1 MPPSFRIYSSSA
13 GSGKTYQLTKE
24 YLLLALGADDPA
36 YFKRVLAIT
45 FTNDAAGE
53 MKHRIVD
60 ALRNFAY
67 PAAGKTDALL
77 ADIAAELKL
86 PAAEV
91 RRRAAATFRL
101 VLYHYADFG
110 VSTIDSFVQRIV
122 TAFTRE
128 LGLPATFEVELD
140 TDAVLQSAVAALLD
154 KVNRDPNSKLLSQTL
169 AEYALGQAEEGKSW
183 SRLPEELAGFGRVL
197 FNETVQ
203 EAVAQLDRLSLADF
217 RRLDKEIRARRT
229 EIEAAFAQTQ
239 EVGAAILE
247 QADVRVDDLYYGKSG
262 IGQYVQK
269 GVALLQADAGPN
281 SYVRKTLAEDKW
293 HGGKIKS
300 PADKARVDAVREPLT
315 ALVATL
321 DKMRDEYLP
330 NYLLLAAMQPYLFH
344 ASLLSELN
352 KIVEQISRERNV
364 VLISEFNRR
373 IASIVLTEPV
383 PFLYERL
390 GEKYEH
396 ILIDEFQDTSVLQW
410 NNLLPLVENTLA
422 NGHSSLAVGD
432 AKQAIYRWRGGEMEQ
447 ILRLHQGN
455 TEALAA
461 RAREPEMRE
470 LLRGR
475 YESFRGKLEPRAL
488 QVNYRSARE
497 IIDFNNSFFEAVST
511 RHEALG
517 LVTGIYDKDFG
528 QEAPTFTPPPSPLPG
543 GEGGLDSS
551 YSSNLVYK
559 NDDEDSSL
567 GIETSPPPHR
577 GGARGGVSGH
587 VELLFTQKDAPA
599 LRYDP
604 ATGAYT
610 TEPLPGH
617 AAEALLGY
625 DESTCYLTLQ
635 LVEQA
640 LRDGYEL
647 QDISVLCRT
656 RGASKTIAK
665 FLKERGYAII
675 SADSLALEF
684 AEVVNLLVSILRVLH
699 QPADTLARAEALLL
713 VDKVVRGLAP
723 TPARARHIAA
733 VANAAGGTSFFDEL
747 RALGYD
753 VNEAETGSLGL
764 YELAERLLN
773 LFGLLGRNGES
784 DYLFRFLDL
793 TLEYSLKF
801 GNNLGNFL
809 THWEER
815 KGRISINAPGGRAAI
830 TITTVHKAKGL
841 AYGVVIVPFADWS
854 LEPHRGTLLWGH
866 LEAGQKPIELMPD
879 VAVVSLSKGIQQTV
893 LGGQYDEE
901 REKTFLEGLNTLYV
915 AFTRPRHRLYV
926 ISKRPEPQKTTKT
939 DELDAAAPTT
949 AARTVADLLHG
960 YLLGRGEWQE
970 EQVSFVVSK
979 GTPAAAK
986 KPNTQHPTPN
996 TYELTNLAAA
1006 PWEERLKLR
1015 RHATTLFDFDEQ
1027 KAQSEWNRKL
1037 HFALRRLLTAG
1048 DVGRVASQLV
1058 AEGILS
1064 AKERPALVESLETL
1078 VSDPRLAP
1086 YFAPHLSVETEREIL
1101 VGGVKLR
1108 DYKPDRVVLE
1118 PSLEAHHRLGGRV
1131 TLLDFRLPP
1140 PQEKH
1145 KRLLRN
1151 YATLFEQLGYAEVRG
1166 VIYYF
1171 GTGEV
1176 VEV

>member
-24 YLLLALGADDPA
+24 YLLLTLGADDPA

-53 MKHRIVD
+53 MKERIVG
-60 ALRNFAY
+60 ALRRFAY
-67 PAAGKTDALL
+67 PEGGKADGLL

-86 PAAEV
+86 PETEV
-91 RRRAAATFRL
+91 RRRAAETFRL

-154 KVNRDPNSKLLSQTL
+154 KVNRDPNSRLLSQTL
-169 AEYALGQAEEGKSW
+169 AEYALGQADEGKSW
-183 SRLPEELAGFGRVL
+183 SRLPEELAGFGRAL

-203 EAVAQLDRLSLADF
+203 EAVMQLGRLTLADF
-217 RRLDKEIRARRT
+217 RRLDKQIRAKRA
-229 EIEAAFAQTQ
+229 EIEAAFAQTR
-239 EVGAAILE
+239 EAALAVLE
-247 QADVRVDDLYYGKSG
+247 QAGVAEGDFFQGKRG
-262 IGQYVQK
+262 IFGYVQK
-269 GVALLQADAGPN
+269 GVDLLAPEAGPN
-281 SYVRKTLAEDKW
+281 SYVAATLSDDKW
-293 HGGKIKS
+293 YSGKIKTE
-300 PADKARVDAVREPLT
+300 ADRARVDAVKEPLR
-315 ALVATL
+315 AVVAAVEQL
-321 DKMRDEYLP
+321 REAYLSS
-330 NYLLLAAMQPYLFH
+330 YVLLAAMQPYLFH

-352 KIVEQISRERNV
+352 KVVEQISRERNV

-390 GEKYEH
+390 GERYEH

-447 ILRLHQGN
+447 ILRLHQHN
-455 TEALAA
+455 TAALVA

-470 LLRGR
+470 LLRLR
-475 YESFRGKLEPRAL
+475 YETLDPVLEPKAL

-497 IIDFNNSFFEAVST
+497 IVDFNNAFFKAVSD
-511 RHEALG
+511 RHATLG
-517 LVTGIYDKDFG
+517 LVAGIFDNYFG
-528 QEAPTFTPPPSPLPG
+528 QQVPESQSTAQQ
-543 GEGGLDSS
+543 
-551 YSSNLVYK
+551 
-559 NDDEDSSL
+559 
-567 GIETSPPPHR
+567 
-577 GGARGGVSGH
+577 GH

-599 LRYDP
+599 LRYDA

-610 TEPLPGH
+610 PEALPGH
-617 AAEALLGY
+617 LPEAVLGY

-640 LRDGYEL
+640 LAEGYALE
-647 QDISVLCRT
+647 DIAVLCRT
-656 RGASKTIAK
+656 RYASKIIAK
-665 FLKERGYAII
+665 FLKERGYPII

-723 TPARARHIAA
+723 TPARARHIAE
-733 VANAAGGTSFFDEL
+733 VANAAGGHSFFDEL

-753 VNEAETGSLGL
+753 VREAETGNLGL

-793 TLEYSLKF
+793 TLEYSLRF

-809 THWEER
+809 TYWEER

-866 LEAGQKPIELMPD
+866 LEAGEKPLENMPE
-879 VAVVSLSKGIQQTV
+879 VAVVSLQKGIQQTA
-893 LGGQYDEE
+893 LAAQYDEE

-926 ISKRPEPQKTTKT
+926 ISKKPALVASSSLSIVSSKEGKEPQGG
-939 DELDAAAPTT
+939 ASP
-949 AARTVADLLHG
+949 ARNVADLLHG
-960 YLLGRGEWQE
+960 YLEERGEWQD

-979 GTPAAAK
+979 GSPAK
-986 KPNTQHPTPN
+986 KKPDNGQLTTN
-996 TYELTNLAAA
+996 NYELTNLAAA
-1006 PWEERLKLR
+1006 PWEDRLKLR

-1027 KAQSEWNRKL
+1027 KEQGEWNRKL
-1037 HFALRRLLTAG
+1037 HFALRRLLTAA

-1064 AKERPALVESLETL
+1064 ARERPQLVASLETL

-1108 DYKPDRVVLE
+1108 DYKPDRIVLE
-1118 PSLEAHHRLGGRV
+1118 PSLEEHHRLGGRV

-1145 KRLLRN
+1145 RRLLRN
-1151 YATLFEQLGYAEVRG
+1151 YATLFEQLGYTEVKG
-1166 VIYYF
+1166 IIYYF

>member
-77 ADIAAELKL
+77 ADIAAELRL

-217 RRLDKEIRARRT
+217 RRLDKEIRTRRT

-330 NYLLLAAMQPYLFH
+330 NYTLLAAMQPYLFH

-475 YESFRGKLEPRAL
+475 YEAFRGKLEPRAL

-497 IIDFNNSFFEAVST
+497 IIDFNNAFFEAVSG

-528 QEAPTFTPPPSPLPG
+528 QEAPDRVTSPPGPASAIVAESRGEGEPDDTQPKSSGSPLSA
-543 GEGGLDSS
+543 GEGG
-551 YSSNLVYK
+551 
-559 NDDEDSSL
+559 
-567 GIETSPPPHR
+567 R
-577 GGARGGVSGH
+577 GGEVTRGH

-599 LRYDP
+599 LIYDP
-604 ATGAYT
+604 ATGTYT
-610 TEPLPGH
+610 ADPIPGH
-617 AAEALLGY
+617 ATDALLGY

-647 QDISVLCRT
+647 ADISVLCRT
-656 RGASKTIAK
+656 RYASKIIAK

-723 TPARARHIAA
+723 TPTRARHIAD

-753 VNEAETGSLGL
+753 VNEAETGNLGL
-764 YELAERLLN
+764 YELAERLLS

-784 DYLFRFLDL
+784 EYLFRFLDL

-866 LEAGQKPIELMPD
+866 LEPGQKPIELMPD

-893 LGGQYDEE
+893 LGAQYDEE

-960 YLLGRGEWQE
+960 YLLGRGQWQE

-979 GTPAAAK
+979 GTQAAK
-986 KPNTQHPTPN
+986 KLNPQPSTPN
-996 TYELTNLAAA
+996 TYNLTNLAAA

-1027 KAQSEWNRKL
+1027 KAQGEWDRKL
-1037 HFALRRLLTAG
+1037 HFALRRLLTAA

-1064 AKERPALVESLETL
+1064 AKERPALVESLEKL

-1118 PSLEAHHRLGGRV
+1118 PSLEANHRLGGRV
-1131 TLLDFRLPP
+1131 TLMDFRLPP

-1145 KRLLRN
+1145 KQLLRN

>member
-53 MKHRIVD
+53 MKERIVG
-60 ALRNFAY
+60 ALRRFAY
-67 PAAGKTDALL
+67 PESGKVDGLL
-77 ADIAAELKL
+77 AEVAAELGASGRL
-86 PAAEV
+86 PPHARTAAEQQREV
-91 RRRAAATFRL
+91 QQRAAATFRL
-101 VLYHYADFG
+101 VLYHYADFA

-128 LGLPATFEVELD
+128 LSLPATFEVELD
-140 TDAVLQSAVAALLD
+140 TDSVLQSAVATLLD

-183 SRLPEELAGFGRVL
+183 SRLPEELAGFGKVL

-203 EAVAQLDRLSLADF
+203 EAVAQLGKLSLADF
-217 RRLDKEIRARRT
+217 RRLDREIRARRL

-239 EVGAAILE
+239 EVGAAIL
-247 QADVRVDDLYYGKSG
+247 AGAGVSVDDLYYGKTG

-269 GVALLQADAGPN
+269 GVALLQADAAPN
-281 SYVRKTLAEDKW
+281 SYVRKTLTEDKW
-293 HGGKIKS
+293 YGGKIKA
-300 PADKARVDAVREPLT
+300 PADQARVDAVREPLRS
-315 ALVATL
+315 LVATVEKL
-321 DKMRDEYLP
+321 RADFLP
-330 NYLLLAAMQPYLFH
+330 NYLLLTAMQPYLFH

-352 KIVEQISRERNV
+352 KLVEQISRERNV

-390 GEKYEH
+390 GEKFEH

-455 TEALAA
+455 TAALVD
-461 RAREPEMRE
+461 RARDEDTRE
-470 LLRGR
+470 LLRLR
-475 YESFRGKLEPRAL
+475 YETLDGALEPKAL

-497 IIDFNNSFFEAVST
+497 IVDFNNAFFTAVSE
-511 RHEALG
+511 RHAALG
-517 LVTGIYDKDFG
+517 LVAGIYDDQFG
-528 QEAPTFTPPPSPLPG
+528 QEVPGETIKNEELKIKKNTETPGTEAQSFIFNSSFLIQPT
-543 GEGGLDSS
+543 
-551 YSSNLVYK
+551 
-559 NDDEDSSL
+559 
-567 GIETSPPPHR
+567 
-577 GGARGGVSGH
+577 GH

-599 LRYDP
+599 LRYD
-604 ATGAYT
+604 AAAGSYT
-610 TEPLPGH
+610 AELLPGH
-617 AAEALLGY
+617 APKALLNY

-635 LVEQA
+635 LVKQA

-647 QDISVLCRT
+647 ADVAVLCRT
-656 RGASKTIAK
+656 RYASKIIAK
-665 FLKERGYAII
+665 FLKERGYAIT

-699 QPADTLARAEALLL
+699 QPAHTLARAEALLL

-723 TPARARHIAA
+723 TPARARHIAE
-733 VANAAGGTSFFDEL
+733 VANAAGGKSFFDEL
-747 RALGYD
+747 RALGFD
-753 VNEAETGSLGL
+753 VREDETGNLGL
-764 YELAERLLN
+764 YELAEQLLN
-773 LFGLLGRNGES
+773 LFDLLGRNGES

-809 THWEER
+809 TYWDER

-866 LEAGQKPIELMPD
+866 LEPGEKPLEAMPE
-879 VAVVSLSKGIQQTV
+879 VAVVSLSKGIQQTA
-893 LGGQYDEE
+893 LAGQYDEE

-926 ISKRPEPQKTTKT
+926 ISKRPEEKRTVKTP
-939 DELDAAAPTT
+939 DAADAGAPTA

-970 EQVSFVVSK
+970 EQVSFILSK
-979 GTPAAAK
+979 GTPAADK
-986 KPNTQHPTPN
+986 KANSQQLMAN
-996 TYELTNLAAA
+996 GYELTNLAAA
-1006 PWEERLKLR
+1006 PWEDRLKLR

-1027 KAQSEWNRKL
+1027 KAQSEWDRKL
-1037 HFALRRLLTAG
+1037 HYGLRRLLTAA
-1048 DVGRVASQLV
+1048 DVSRVASQLV

-1064 AKERPALVESLETL
+1064 ARERPRLVESLEQL

-1108 DYKPDRVVLE
+1108 DYKPDRIVLE
-1118 PSLEAHHRLGGRV
+1118 PSLEEHHRTGGRV

-1145 KRLLRN
+1145 QRLLRN

-1171 GTGEV
+1171 GTGDV

>member
-36 YFKRVLAIT
+36 YFKHILAIT

-53 MKHRIVD
+53 MKHRIMD
-60 ALRNFAY
+60 ALRNFTY
-67 PAAGKTDALL
+67 PNPGKPDALL
-77 ADIAAELKL
+77 AEVAEELGL
-86 PAAEV
+86 SAGEV

-122 TAFTRE
+122 TAFARE

-140 TDAVLQSAVAALLD
+140 TDSVLQSAVAALLD

-203 EAVAQLDRLSLADF
+203 EAVAQLDKLSLADF
-217 RRLDKEIRARRT
+217 RRLDKEIRARRR
-229 EIEAAFAQTQ
+229 EIEAAFVETRD
-239 EVGAAILE
+239 AAVAVLE
-247 QADVRVDDLYYGKSG
+247 QAGATEGDFFQGKRG
-262 IGQYVQK
+262 IFGYVQK
-269 GVALLQADAGPN
+269 GLDLLAPDAEPN
-281 SYVRKTLAEDKW
+281 SYVNATLADDKW
-293 HGGKIKS
+293 YSGKIKTA
-300 PADKARVDAVREPLT
+300 ADRERVDAVKDSLRGIVAAVVQLRE
-315 ALVATL
+315 A
-321 DKMRDEYLP
+321 YLP
-330 NYLLLAAMQPYLFH
+330 NYVLLAAMQPYLFH

-475 YESFRGKLEPRAL
+475 YASFAGKLEAKSL

-497 IIDFNNSFFEAVST
+497 IIDFNNSFFEAVSE

-517 LVTGIYDKDFG
+517 LVTGIYDAHFG
-528 QEAPTFTPPPSPLPG
+528 QQVPESQQA
-543 GEGGLDSS
+543 DQQ
-551 YSSNLVYK
+551 
-559 NDDEDSSL
+559 
-567 GIETSPPPHR
+567 
-577 GGARGGVSGH
+577 GH

-599 LRYDP
+599 LLYDP
-604 ATGAYT
+604 AAGTYT
-610 TEPLPGH
+610 AEPLPGH
-617 AAEALLGY
+617 APEALLGY

-640 LRDGYEL
+640 LHDGYEL
-647 QDISVLCRT
+647 QDIAVLCRT
-656 RGASKTIAK
+656 RYASKIIAK

-684 AEVVNLLVSILRVLH
+684 AEVVNLVVSILRVLH

-713 VDKVVRGLAP
+713 VDRVVRGLAP
-723 TPARARHIAA
+723 TPTRARHIAT
-733 VANAAGGTSFFDEL
+733 VANTAGGTSFFHEL
-747 RALGYD
+747 RELGYD
-753 VNEAETGSLGL
+753 VNEAETGNLGL
-764 YELAERLLN
+764 YELTERLLN
-773 LFGLLGRNGES
+773 LFGLLGRNEES
-784 DYLFRFLDL
+784 EYLFRFLDL

-809 THWEER
+809 AHWEER

-866 LEAGQKPIELMPD
+866 LAAGQKPIELMPD

-893 LGGQYDEE
+893 LGAQYDEE

-915 AFTRPRHRLYV
+915 AFTRPRHRLYIISKQPASVINSSLSV
-926 ISKRPEPQKTTKT
+926 ISSKENNEPQN
-939 DELDAAAPTT
+939 EG

-960 YLLGRGEWQE
+960 YLVSQGQWQD
-970 EQVSFVVSK
+970 EQVSFVLSH
-979 GTPAAAK
+979 GTPAAK
-986 KPNTQHPTPN
+986 KTDNEQRTTN
-996 TYELTNLAAA
+996 NYNLTNLAAA

-1027 KAQSEWNRKL
+1027 KAQGEWNRKL
-1037 HFALRRLLTAG
+1037 HFALRRLLSAA

-1064 AKERPALVESLETL
+1064 SRERPELIASLERL
-1078 VSDPRLAP
+1078 VSDPRLAS

-1108 DYKPDRVVLE
+1108 DYKPDRIVLE
-1118 PSLEAHHRLGGRV
+1118 PSLEEHHRLGGRV

-1145 KRLLRN
+1145 QRLLRN
-1151 YATLFEQLGYAEVRG
+1151 YATLFEQLGYAEVQG

-1171 GTGEV
+1171 GTGDV

>member
-53 MKHRIVD
+53 MKERIVG
-60 ALRNFAY
+60 ALRRFAY
-67 PAAGKTDALL
+67 PEADGKLDGLL
-77 ADIAAELKL
+77 AEVAAELKL

-101 VLYHYADFG
+101 VLYHYADFA

-140 TDAVLQSAVAALLD
+140 TDSVLQSAVAALLD
-154 KVNRDPNSKLLSQTL
+154 KVNRDPNSKLLSLTL

-183 SRLPEELAGFGRVL
+183 SRLPEELAGFGKVL

-203 EAVAQLDRLSLADF
+203 EAVAQLDKLSLADF
-217 RRLDKEIRARRT
+217 RRLDREIRARRA

-239 EVGAAILE
+239 EVGMAILA
-247 QADVRVDDLYYGKSG
+247 QADVSVDDLYYGKSG

-269 GVALLQADAGPN
+269 GVALLQADAGLN

-293 HGGKIKS
+293 YGGKIKA
-300 PADKARVDAVREPLT
+300 PADKARVDSVRQPLT
-315 ALVATL
+315 DLVATL
-321 DKMRDEYLP
+321 DKLRADYLP
-330 NYLLLAAMQPYLFH
+330 NYLLLTAMQPYLFH

-455 TEALAA
+455 TAALVA

-470 LLRGR
+470 LLRLR
-475 YESFRGKLEPRAL
+475 YETLDGALEARAL

-497 IIDFNNSFFEAVST
+497 IVAFNNSFFEAVSG
-511 RHEALG
+511 RHAALG
-517 LVTGIYDKDFG
+517 LVGGIYDAYFG
-528 QEAPTFTPPPSPLPG
+528 QEVPGEEIKNEELKIKGEKTEEG
-543 GEGGLDSS
+543 GEAQPLIVNSAF
-551 YSSNLVYK
+551 L
-559 NDDEDSSL
+559 
-567 GIETSPPPHR
+567 IQP
-577 GGARGGVSGH
+577 AGH

-599 LRYDP
+599 LLYDP
-604 ATGAYT
+604 AAGAYT

-617 AAEALLGY
+617 APEALLGY
-625 DESTCYLTLQ
+625 DESTCHLTLQ

-647 QDISVLCRT
+647 ADIAVLCRT
-656 RGASKTIAK
+656 RYASKIIAK

-713 VDKVVRGLAP
+713 VDRVVRRLAP

-733 VANAAGGTSFFDEL
+733 VANAAGGAAFFDEL

-753 VNEAETGSLGL
+753 VHEEETGNLGL

-866 LEAGQKPIELMPD
+866 LEPDEKPISQMPD

-893 LGGQYDEE
+893 LGAQYDEE
-901 REKTFLEGLNTLYV
+901 REKTLLEGLNTLYV

-926 ISKRPEPQKTTKT
+926 ISKRPLPVSGSSFLVPGSGEQPETRNQKPETS
-939 DELDAAAPTT
+939 A

-960 YLLGRGEWQE
+960 YLVGQGQWQD
-970 EQVSFVVSK
+970 EQVSFVVSQ
-979 GTPAAAK
+979 GTPAAP
-986 KPNTQHPTPN
+986 KPQNQQPETSN
-996 TYELTNLAAA
+996 YELTNLAAA
-1006 PWEERLKLR
+1006 PWEDRLKLR
-1015 RHATTLFDFDEQ
+1015 RHATTLFDFD
-1027 KAQSEWNRKL
+1027 AQQAQGEWNRKL
-1037 HFALRRLLTAG
+1037 HFALRRLLTAA

-1058 AEGILS
+1058 AEGILG
-1064 AKERPALVESLETL
+1064 ARERPALVESLERL

-1118 PSLEAHHRLGGRV
+1118 PSLEEHNRMGGRV

-1151 YATLFEQLGYAEVRG
+1151 YATLFEQLGYAEVKG
-1166 VIYYF
+1166 IIYYF
-1171 GTGEV
+1171 GSGEV

>member
-53 MKHRIVD
+53 MKHRIVN

-67 PAAGKTDALL
+67 PKAGMLDALL
-77 ADIAAELKL
+77 AEVAEELGL
-86 PAAEV
+86 SAGEV

-203 EAVAQLDRLSLADF
+203 EAVAQLDKLSLADF
-217 RRLDKEIRARRT
+217 RRLDKEIRARRG

-247 QADVRVDDLYYGKSG
+247 QADVSVDDLYYGKSG

-281 SYVRKTLAEDKW
+281 SYVRKTLNENKW

-321 DKMRDEYLP
+321 DKMRADYLP
-330 NYLLLAAMQPYLFH
+330 NYTLLAAMQPYLFH

-352 KIVEQISRERNV
+352 KIVEQISHERNV

-422 NGHSSLAVGD
+422 NGHNSLAVGD

-447 ILRLHQGN
+447 ILRLYQGN

-475 YESFRGKLEPRAL
+475 YEAFRGKLEPRAL

-497 IIDFNNSFFEAVST
+497 IVEFNNTFFEAVSA

-517 LVTGIYDKDFG
+517 LVTGIYDKEFG
-528 QEAPTFTPPPSPLPG
+528 QQVPG
-543 GEGGLDSS
+543 A
-551 YSSNLVYK
+551 
-559 NDDEDSSL
+559 
-567 GIETSPPPHR
+567 SPPDPLSKRVGAPVLEHDSAGSISGSPSFLER
-577 GGARGGVSGH
+577 GPRDEVTRGH

-599 LRYDP
+599 LIYAP

-610 TEPLPGH
+610 TSSLPGH
-617 AAEALLGY
+617 AADALLGY

-647 QDISVLCRT
+647 QDIAVLCRT

-723 TPARARHIAA
+723 TPARARHIAD
-733 VANAAGGTSFFDEL
+733 VANAAGSTSFFDEL
-747 RALGYD
+747 RELGYD
-753 VNEAETGSLGL
+753 VNEAETGNLGL
-764 YELAERLLN
+764 YELAERLLS

-784 DYLFRFLDL
+784 EYLFRFLDL

-866 LEAGQKPIELMPD
+866 LEPGQKPIELMPD

-893 LGGQYDEE
+893 LGTQYEEE

-926 ISKRPEPQKTTKT
+926 ISKRPEEKKTTKT
-939 DELDAAAPTT
+939 DELDATAPTT

-960 YLLGRGEWQE
+960 YLQSRGQWQE
-970 EQVSFVVSK
+970 EQVSFIISQ
-979 GTPAAAK
+979 GTPAAK
-986 KPNTQHPTPN
+986 KASSSQLVANSF
-996 TYELTNLAAA
+996 ELTNLAAA

-1027 KAQSEWNRKL
+1027 KAQGEWDRKL
-1037 HFALRRLLTAG
+1037 HFALRRLLTAA
-1048 DVGRVASQLV
+1048 DVDRVAGQLV

-1064 AKERPALVESLETL
+1064 ARERPELVASLERL
-1078 VSDPRLAP
+1078 VTDPRLAP

-1140 PQEKH
+1140 PQHKH
-1145 KRLLRN
+1145 KQLLRN
-1151 YATLFEQLGYAEVRG
+1151 YATLFEQLGYAEVHG

>member
-1 MPPSFRIYSSSA
+1 MPASFRIYSSSA
-13 GSGKTYQLTKE
+13 GSGQTYQLTKE

-53 MKHRIVD
+53 MKERIVG
-60 ALRNFAY
+60 ALRRFSY
-67 PAAGKTDALL
+67 PESGKTDGLL
-77 ADIAAELKL
+77 AEVAQELKL

-101 VLYHYADFG
+101 VLYHYADFA

-140 TDAVLQSAVAALLD
+140 TDSVLQSAVAALLD
-154 KVNRDPNSKLLSQTL
+154 RVNRDPNSKLLSQTL
-169 AEYALGQAEEGKSW
+169 ADYALGQAEEGKSW

-203 EAVAQLDRLSLADF
+203 EAVAQLGRLSLADF
-217 RRLDKEIRARRT
+217 RRLDKQIRARRT
-229 EIEAAFAQTQ
+229 ELETQVLEIGRQATDAIATAGLDPTHLSGGKNGIYTHFANP
-239 EVGAAILE
+239 L
-247 QADVRVDDLYYGKSG
+247 RW
-262 IGQYVQK
+262 
-269 GVALLQADAGPN
+269 LQAGDTPTATARKVVESGKWSSGQAKTDRRLEEVEAVRPALEDAFLA
-281 SYVRKTLAEDKW
+281 LAE
-293 HGGKIKS
+293 I
-300 PADKARVDAVREPLT
+300 RLT
-315 ALVATL
+315 E
-321 DKMRDEYLP
+321 RS
-330 NYLLLAAMQPYLFH
+330 NYGLLTAMQPYLFH

-352 KIVEQISRERNV
+352 KLVEQISQERNV

-390 GEKYEH
+390 GERYEH

-447 ILRLHQGN
+447 ILRLHQGD
-455 TEALAA
+455 TAALVT
-461 RAREPEMRE
+461 RARDEDMRE
-470 LLRGR
+470 LLRLR
-475 YESFRGKLEPRAL
+475 YETLSPALSAQAL

-497 IIDFNNSFFEAVST
+497 IVEFNNAFFTAVSA
-511 RHEALG
+511 RHAGLG
-517 LVTGIYDKDFG
+517 LVQGIYDHAFG
-528 QEAPTFTPPPSPLPG
+528 QKVPARLGAAPQ
-543 GEGGLDSS
+543 
-551 YSSNLVYK
+551 
-559 NDDEDSSL
+559 
-567 GIETSPPPHR
+567 
-577 GGARGGVSGH
+577 GH

-599 LRYDP
+599 LRYD
-604 ATGAYT
+604 ASTGAYT
-610 TEPLPGH
+610 EEPLPGH
-617 AAEALLGY
+617 APEALLNY

-640 LRDGYEL
+640 LRDGYAL
-647 QDISVLCRT
+647 ADIAVLCRT
-656 RGASKTIAK
+656 RYASKIIAK

-684 AEVVNLLVSILRVLH
+684 AEVVNLLVSLLRVLH

-723 TPARARHIAA
+723 TPTRARRIAEI
-733 VANAAGGTSFFDEL
+733 ANEAHGKPFFDEL
-747 RALGYD
+747 RALGFD
-753 VNEAETGSLGL
+753 VHEDETGNLGL

-866 LEAGQKPIELMPD
+866 LEPGQKPLEAMPD
-879 VAVVSLSKGIQQTV
+879 VAVVSLNKGIQQTA
-893 LGGQYDEE
+893 LAGQYDEE

-926 ISKRPEPQKTTKT
+926 ISKKPEEKKSAK
-939 DELDAAAPTT
+939 AAEDSDISPPAPG
-949 AARTVADLLHG
+949 ARNVADLLHG
-960 YLLGRGEWQE
+960 YLAGRGEWQE
-970 EQVSFVVSK
+970 EKASYVLAPGTQAEK
-979 GTPAAAK
+979 KAPGQATPA
-986 KPNTQHPTPN
+986 NGFV
-996 TYELTNLAAA
+996 LTNLAAA
-1006 PWEERLKLR
+1006 PWEDRLKLR
-1015 RHATTLFDFDEQ
+1015 RHATTLFDFDQ
-1027 KAQSEWNRKL
+1027 QQAQGEWNRKL
-1037 HFALRRLLTAG
+1037 HYGLRRLLTAA

-1058 AEGILS
+1058 AEGNLS
-1064 AKERPALVESLETL
+1064 ARERPALVESLEKL
-1078 VSDPRLAP
+1078 VSDPRLAA

-1118 PSLEAHHRLGGRV
+1118 PSLEQHHRLGGRV

-1145 KRLLRN
+1145 RHLLRN
-1151 YATLFEQLGYAEVRG
+1151 YATLFEQLGYAEVKG
-1166 VIYYF
+1166 LIYYF

-1176 VEV
+1176 VEA

>member
-53 MKHRIVD
+53 MKERIVG
-60 ALRNFAY
+60 ALRRFAY
-67 PAAGKTDALL
+67 PESGKTDTLL
-77 ADIAAELKL
+77 ADIADELKL
-86 PAAEV
+86 PETEV
-91 RRRAAATFRL
+91 RRRAAETFRL

-169 AEYALGQAEEGKSW
+169 AEYALGQADEGKSW

-229 EIEAAFAQTQ
+229 EIEAAFAQTR
-239 EVGAAILE
+239 EVALAVLDAAGATE
-247 QADVRVDDLYYGKSG
+247 ADFFQGKRG
-262 IGQYVQK
+262 IFGYVQK
-269 GVALLQADAGPN
+269 GVELLAPDAGPN
-281 SYVRKTLAEDKW
+281 SYVRATLADDKW
-293 HGGKIKS
+293 YSGKIKTA
-300 PADKARVDAVREPLT
+300 ADRERVDAVKEPLSQ
-315 ALVATL
+315 LVATL
-321 DKMRDEYLP
+321 DKLRADFLP
-330 NYLLLAAMQPYLFH
+330 NYVLLAAMQPYLFH

-475 YESFRGKLEPRAL
+475 YEAFRGKLEPKAL

-497 IIDFNNSFFEAVST
+497 IIDFNNAFFKAVSE

-517 LVTGIYDKDFG
+517 LVTGIFDAHFG
-528 QEAPTFTPPPSPLPG
+528 QQVPESQRA
-543 GEGGLDSS
+543 DQQ
-551 YSSNLVYK
+551 
-559 NDDEDSSL
+559 
-567 GIETSPPPHR
+567 
-577 GGARGGVSGH
+577 GH

-599 LRYDP
+599 LLYDP
-604 ATGAYT
+604 AAGAYT
-610 TEPLPGH
+610 AEPLPGH

-640 LRDGYEL
+640 LREGYAL
-647 QDISVLCRT
+647 ADISVLCRT
-656 RGASKTIAK
+656 RYASKIIAK

-723 TPARARHIAA
+723 TPARARHIAE

-753 VNEAETGSLGL
+753 VHEEETGNLGL

-793 TLEYSLKF
+793 TLEYSLRF

-809 THWEER
+809 TYWEER
-815 KGRISINAPGGRAAI
+815 KGRISINAPGGREAI

-866 LEAGQKPIELMPD
+866 LEAGQKPIEQMPD
-879 VAVVSLSKGIQQTV
+879 VAVVSLSKGIQQTA
-893 LGGQYDEE
+893 LGAQYDEE

-926 ISKRPEPQKTTKT
+926 ISKRPDDKKTTKT
-939 DELDAAAPTT
+939 DELEAAAPTA

-960 YLLGRGEWQE
+960 YLLSRGQWQDDR
-970 EQVSFVVSK
+970 VSFVLSQ
-979 GTPAAAK
+979 GTPAAE
-986 KPNTQHPTPN
+986 KPSPKPQASSTN
-996 TYELTNLAAA
+996 YELTNLAAA
-1006 PWEERLKLR
+1006 PWEDRLKLR

-1027 KAQSEWNRKL
+1027 KALNEWNRKL
-1037 HFALRRLLTAG
+1037 HFALRRLLTAA

-1064 AKERPALVESLETL
+1064 ARERPALVESLETL

-1118 PSLEAHHRLGGRV
+1118 PSLEEHHRLGGRV

-1140 PQEKH
+1140 VQEKH
-1145 KRLLRN
+1145 QHILRN

-1166 VIYYF
+1166 IIYYF

>member
-24 YLLLALGADDPA
+24 YLLLALEADDPA

-67 PAAGKTDALL
+67 PAAGKTDSLL

-86 PAAEV
+86 PESEV
-91 RRRAAATFRL
+91 KRRASETFRL

-217 RRLDKEIRARRT
+217 RRLDKEIRARRG

-239 EVGAAILE
+239 EVALAVLDASGATE
-247 QADVRVDDLYYGKSG
+247 ADFFQGKRG
-262 IGQYVQK
+262 IFGYVQK
-269 GVALLQADAGPN
+269 GVDLLAPDAGPN
-281 SYVRKTLAEDKW
+281 SYVRATLADDKW
-293 HGGKIKS
+293 YSGKIKTA
-300 PADKARVDAVREPLT
+300 ADRDRVDAVKEPLSQ
-315 ALVATL
+315 LVATL
-321 DKMRDEYLP
+321 DKLRADFLP
-330 NYLLLAAMQPYLFH
+330 NYVLLAAMQPYLFH

-455 TEALAA
+455 TETLAA

-475 YESFRGKLEPRAL
+475 YEAFRGKLEPRAL

-497 IIDFNNSFFEAVST
+497 IIDFNNSFFEAVSA

-517 LVTGIYDKDFG
+517 LVTGIYDAHFG
-528 QEAPTFTPPPSPLPG
+528 QQVPESQRA
-543 GEGGLDSS
+543 DQQ
-551 YSSNLVYK
+551 
-559 NDDEDSSL
+559 
-567 GIETSPPPHR
+567 
-577 GGARGGVSGH
+577 GH

-599 LRYDP
+599 LIFDP
-604 ATGAYT
+604 TAGAYT
-610 TEPLPGH
+610 AELLPGH
-617 AAEALLGY
+617 APEALLGY

-723 TPARARHIAA
+723 TPARARHIAE

-747 RALGYD
+747 RELGYD
-753 VNEAETGSLGL
+753 VNEAETGNLGL

-926 ISKRPEPQKTTKT
+926 ISKRPEPQKTTKA
-939 DELDAAAPTT
+939 DELEVSAPTT

-979 GTPAAAK
+979 GTPAAK
-986 KPNTQHPTPN
+986 KPDNKQQTTN
-996 TYELTNLAAA
+996 SYTLTNLAAA

-1037 HFALRRLLTAG
+1037 HFALRRLLTAA

-1064 AKERPALVESLETL
+1064 AKERPALVASLETL

>member
-67 PAAGKTDALL
+67 PPAGKPDGLL
-77 ADIAAELKL
+77 ADIATELQL
-86 PAAEV
+86 PETEV

-169 AEYALGQAEEGKSW
+169 AEYALGQADEGKSW

-203 EAVAQLDRLSLADF
+203 EAVAQLDKLSLADF
-217 RRLDKEIRARRT
+217 RRLDKEIRARRAA
-229 EIEAAFAQTQ
+229 IEAAFAETQ
-239 EVGAAILE
+239 EVGAAILT
-247 QADVRVDDLYYGKSG
+247 QADVSVDDLYYGKSG

-321 DKMRDEYLP
+321 DKMRAEYLP

-475 YESFRGKLEPRAL
+475 YEAFRGKLEPRAL

-497 IIDFNNSFFEAVST
+497 IIDFNNSFFEAVSA

-528 QEAPTFTPPPSPLPG
+528 QEVPGAAPASTSPPGPLSKKEGEPDDSVVESAGSPLSE
-543 GEGGLDSS
+543 GEGG
-551 YSSNLVYK
+551 
-559 NDDEDSSL
+559 
-567 GIETSPPPHR
+567 R
-577 GGARGGVSGH
+577 GGEAAGH

-599 LRYDP
+599 LRYVP

-610 TEPLPGH
+610 AEALPGH
-617 AAEALLGY
+617 LPEALLGY

-635 LVEQA
+635 LIEQA

-733 VANAAGGTSFFDEL
+733 VANAAGGTPFFNEL
-747 RALGYD
+747 RSLGYD
-753 VNEAETGSLGL
+753 VNEAETGNLGL
-764 YELAERLLN
+764 YELAERLLS

-893 LGGQYDEE
+893 LGAQYDEE

-926 ISKRPEPQKTTKT
+926 ISKRPETQKTTKT

-960 YLLGRGEWQE
+960 YLLGRGQWQE
-970 EQVSFVVSK
+970 EQVSFIISQ
-979 GTPAAAK
+979 GTPATK
-986 KPNTQHPTPN
+986 KLNPQPSTPN
-996 TYELTNLAAA
+996 TYNLTNLAAA

-1027 KAQSEWNRKL
+1027 KAQGEWDRKL
-1037 HFALRRLLTAG
+1037 HFALRRLLTAT
-1048 DVGRVASQLV
+1048 DVGRVAGQLV

-1064 AKERPALVESLETL
+1064 AQERPRLVASLETL
-1078 VSDPRLAP
+1078 VRDPRLAP